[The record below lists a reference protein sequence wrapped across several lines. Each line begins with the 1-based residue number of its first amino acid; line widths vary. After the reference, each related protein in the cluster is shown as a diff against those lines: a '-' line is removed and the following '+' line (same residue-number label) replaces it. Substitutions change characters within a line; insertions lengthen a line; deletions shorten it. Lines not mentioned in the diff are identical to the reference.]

1 MSNSIEYQTW
11 RFIKSPEDKCD
22 NKTSYVSFTDINKD
36 SKNIISLGKPIEG
49 NKYHCFTSDELKEI
63 ILAEKLKTKPN
74 PTNPLTREPL
84 PEDLIEKIKEM
95 YPNDFREVIE
105 PIEPEISFHTNV
117 TIDNM
122 KPVLLG
128 LYKLSDINRNNKP
141 LKKII
146 GDDKWNNWYENTP
159 DKNAMVHLFKL
170 ISDIDGGN
178 ILAKEYAINMLYDDL
193 EDLINRV
200 HKDFRFHYVTL
211 DNYVRHNMKKILG
224 IAITYKVE
232 PKTSKERLRKLHD
245 RSILNFGGYPDWN
258 TYKLCTITVDRL
270 IRTHDLQAIR
280 VGVENE
286 LISIT
291 DILTNELF
299 LKKILEDDNKKKLVC
314 LSFDFNH
321 PIPNRRNYIDH
332 ILNNLHFYNIDSMS
346 NKYNELYST
355 YDVDNKLMNY
365 KKSNTPIPGQIMGG
379 AKRISSKRRL
389 LKKRSLKMRTS
400 TRSSSKRSSSKRSSS
415 KKRSLRRRMK

>member
-1 MSNSIEYQTW
+1 MSNPIEYQTW
-11 RFIKSPEDKCD
+11 SFIKSPENECD
-22 NKTSYVSFTDINKD
+22 NKSSYVSFTDINND
-36 SKNIISLGKPIEG
+36 SENIISLGKKIKS
-49 NKYHCFTSDELKEI
+49 NKYHCFTSNELKEI

-105 PIEPEISFHTNV
+105 PEISFHTNV

-128 LYKLSDINRNNKP
+128 LYKLSDITRNNKP

-178 ILAKEYAINMLYDDL
+178 GLSTEYAINMLYDDL
-193 EDLINRV
+193 EDLINGV
-200 HKDFRFHYVTL
+200 NKGFRFHYVTL
-211 DNYVRHNMKKILG
+211 DNYVRRNMTKILG

-232 PKTSKERLRKLHD
+232 PKTSND

-280 VGVENE
+280 VGVGNE

-314 LSFDFNH
+314 LSFDFKR

-332 ILNNLHFYNIDSMS
+332 ILNKLHFYNIDSMS
-346 NKYNELYST
+346 NKFNELYST
-355 YDVDNKLMNY
+355 YDVDNRLMNY

-389 LKKRSLKMRTS
+389 LKKLSLKKRTS
-400 TRSSSKRSSSKRSSS
+400 TRSSS